1 MKTGSISLWSLSSL
15 LFFGFF
21 LLIGLLNVW
30 YVSAL
35 VGVLYIVF
43 ALVYLPGFD
52 TTLTKLLHLTI
63 PRGLKYLVAL
73 LVLWGTL
80 AVGDLMELFEAW
92 MLHS

>member
-1 MKTGSISLWSLSSL
+1 MKTGSISLWSFSSF

-30 YVSAL
+30 YVSVL
-35 VGVLYIVF
+35 FGVLYMLF

-52 TTLTKLLHLTI
+52 TAVSRILHLNV

-80 AVGDLMELFEAW
+80 AVGDLMELFETW

>member
-1 MKTGSISLWSLSSL
+1 MKTGSISLWSLSSF

-30 YVSAL
+30 YVSVL
-35 VGVLYIVF
+35 FGVLYMLF

-52 TTLTKLLHLTI
+52 NAVSRVLPFSL